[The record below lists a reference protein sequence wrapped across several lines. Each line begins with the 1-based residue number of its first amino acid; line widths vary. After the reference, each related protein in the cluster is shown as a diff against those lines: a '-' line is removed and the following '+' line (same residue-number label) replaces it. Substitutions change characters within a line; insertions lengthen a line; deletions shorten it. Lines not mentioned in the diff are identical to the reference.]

1 MINACKQLEV
11 SNYILEGIATHTHTT
26 QSMFTADI
34 DWANIF
40 SYRKVFRNTKTEYGR
55 YEIYMTSIM
64 WNIVVAAVVEG
75 RTQSNPFNR
84 QKFMHN
90 FLCTS
95 LNKRFCLIF
104 ELHCF
109 HFLLFSS
116 SLSLFYYSTV
126 AVPDGFMAYLLNRL
140 RTRYFDAFH
149 CIFTAHGTRIGCYIE
164 IR

>member
-116 SLSLFYYSTV
+116 SLFLSFFILLSLSRM
-126 AVPDGFMAYLLNRL
+126 DSW
-140 RTRYFDAFH
+140 H
-149 CIFTAHGTRIGCYIE
+149 IS
-164 IR
+164 